1 MKVKSQAK
9 YVRTSPRKVRLV
21 IDLIRGKKAEDAM
34 AILKFV
40 NKAAA
45 KPVLKVVKSA
55 VADAEHN
62 FNLRKKDLVITEAK
76 ADEGPTLK
84 RIRPRAKGSAFEIKK
99 RTSHITVCVE
109 AETSKAKGELSKA
122 RLSSK
127 VIKKAAVG
135 KKEQNGSES

>member
-1 MKVKSQAK
+1 
-9 YVRTSPRKVRLV
+9 
-21 IDLIRGKKAEDAM
+21 M

-62 FNLRKKDLVITEAK
+62 FNLRKRDLYITEAK

-109 AETSKAKGELSKA
+109 AETPKAKGELSKA
-122 RLSSK
+122 RLNSK
-127 VIKKAAVG
+127 IKEKAAVG
-135 KKEQNGSES
+135 KKEQNVSES